1 MMLKVTSVLNGDHII
16 RVKSGGTI
24 TLDTGLD
31 TGTVVVTGDL
41 LVQGNT
47 TTVESVN
54 MSIQDN
60 IVLLNQG
67 EQGDGITLETSGIR
81 IDRGT
86 LADAYVVFD
95 ETITWADPVSDT
107 TKDGAFVFKNESD
120 QLVGI
125 RTTSITTGG
134 QDLYL
139 VGSGTGVISV
149 TGTSSYETRVIDD
162 DHVPNKKY
170 VDDAIVTAFVESE
183 IRQIKDGTTSVSR
196 VRVNDFETTGN
207 PSNIIFDI
215 DTTTVAQIFS
225 DRVEFHEVKID
236 GTEISTTGT
245 NQTLTLSAPG
255 TGDVAINDVLKL
267 ETIPSSDYPTLEP
280 TLPVSGVRLYAK
292 DQNTGGTGIYYA
304 NGNQT
309 RDELISNN
317 RSLLYSMIF

>member
-1 MMLKVTSVLNGDHII
+1 MLKVTSVLNGDHIL
-16 RVKSGGTI
+16 RVKPGGTI
-24 TLDTGLD
+24 TLDTGVD

-60 IVLLNQG
+60 IILLNQG

-81 IDRGT
+81 VDRGT

-95 ETITWADPVSDT
+95 ETVSWSDPVSDT
-107 TKDGAFVFKNESD
+107 TVNGAFVFKNED
-120 QLVGI
+120 DNLVGI

-139 VGSGTGVISV
+139 VGSGTGVVSV
-149 TGTSSYETRVIDD
+149 TGTNAYETRVTDD

-170 VDDAIVTAFVESE
+170 VDDAIVTAFGESD
-183 IRQIKDGTTSVSR
+183 IRQIKDGVSSVSR

-207 PSNIIFDI
+207 PSSVIFDI
-215 DTTTVAQIFS
+215 DTTTVVEVFS

-236 GTEISTTGT
+236 GTTIATTGT

-255 TGDVAINDVLKL
+255 TGDVAVNDVLKL

-280 TLPVSGVRLYAK
+280 SLPTTGVRIYAK
-292 DQNTGGTGIYYA
+292 DQSTGGTGIYYA
-304 NGNQT
+304 NGNET